1 MLIFVVWLIS
11 RSYKTANSNRARD
24 SNDFYEQVPAY
35 ENATRKIN
43 VT

>member
-24 SNDFYEQVPAY
+24 FYEQVPAY